1 MDTARF
7 FDDYFNNAA
16 VNAILVMDP
25 YGIVLDAN
33 QSFIKNFGYEKD
45 EIKGK
50 HFKILF
56 NHLDQTLRKPE
67 KEVETVLSTGQAND
81 ENYIV
86 HKNGHEIWCT
96 GETILVKAADGQS
109 YLVKDIINLQAK
121 KQLQLFLS
129 ATEELLQ
136 RIFDSS
142 GEIPMMILDGSMKV
156 QKVNQAFV
164 DLFEI
169 GGMPDA
175 GSRLSDINHTFWQQQ
190 SIKKELSS
198 IIVTNQPLRRKEF
211 MFTTKSGETKLVM
224 IDSKI
229 IDNLQN
235 GKTVF
240 LIIEDITPKNQSNN
254 QRFQQSF

>member
-1 MDTARF
+1 MDTAQF
-7 FDDYFNNAA
+7 FDHYFNNAA
-16 VNAILVMDP
+16 LNSILVMESN
-25 YGIVLDAN
+25 GIVLDVN
-33 QSFIKNFGYEKD
+33 RSFTKNFGYQKE

-50 HFKILF
+50 YFKILF
-56 NHLDQTLRKPE
+56 NDLDQTLKKPE
-67 KEVETVLSTGQAND
+67 KELQTVLSIGQAND

-129 ATEELLQ
+129 ATEDLLH

-169 GGMPDA
+169 GGMPDS

-190 SIKKELSS
+190 SMKKELSN

-211 MFTTKSGETKLVM
+211 MFTTKSGEMKLVM
-224 IDSKI
+224 VDSKI
-229 IDNLQN
+229 IENLQN

-240 LIIEDITPKNQSNN
+240 LIIEDITPKNESNN